1 MRNPINALPVLKWHL
16 SCVFR
21 SEIKWGSFGKSCSAA
36 AHFRN
41 LKFRQ
46 NYTNSKLANYWQ
58 RFIFWFVLWFI
69 HPDKKDL
76 FILTSVKLA
85 TCVWG
90 EQFLHFSIKR
100 RSNNICALPP
110 VPAAKVIEPC
120 VKSKSDFV
128 TFVSLR
134 KIPIW
139 GVAVRP
145 FWCFGSNEKQK
156 SLHRNALMTKLKTFL
171 NS

>member
-1 MRNPINALPVLKWHL
+1 MPCQSLSDTFRVSFALKLNEDHL
-16 SCVFR
+16 AKAPLLHTFA
-21 SEIKWGSFGKSCSAA
+21 IW
-36 AHFRN
+36 N
-41 LKFRQ
+41 LDKITQ
-46 NYTNSKLANYWQ
+46 TVNYLRFQ

-110 VPAAKVIEPC
+110 VTAAKVIEPC

-145 FWCFGSNEKQK
+145 FWCFVSTKKQK

-171 NS
+171 DS

>member
-21 SEIKWGSFGKSCSAA
+21 SEIKWGSFGKSSSAA

-46 NYTNSKLANYWQ
+46 NYTNSKLAL
-58 RFIFWFVLWFI
+58 ISKIHIWFVLWFI

-120 VKSKSDFV
+120 VKSKSV
-128 TFVSLR
+128 LLLLSLWEKFQFEGLR
-134 KIPIW
+134 SDHF
-139 GVAVRP
+139 GALVATRNKNHCIAMH
-145 FWCFGSNEKQK
+145 WC
-156 SLHRNALMTKLKTFL
+156 
-171 NS
+171 